1 MGPGPSW
8 ESLGITPRPSRRLKP
23 ASVWIRARPLES
35 LALPGTSLAAWTLV
49 KRSPSISSPPSP
61 TQTFFV
67 SGVAEQNL
75 SEQRGTGG
83 EGGGLSNFGDLPAV
97 SWRGEL
103 KQGALRLLRRW
114 ALSACSGASHG
125 EARGFLHLGKCG
137 GGNAHQGG
145 LGSGQLAVPHMGL
158 RAAPCSLPYNAQTW
172 LCCSFFS
179 SSSSSLDEQTE
190 QPPSSTRTSL
200 TVPPRFQPPLLKSHM
215 EVSLARLADDQR

>member
-1 MGPGPSW
+1 MLGQKKRGVVRGSGSLVLLKIAHGPW
-8 ESLGITPRPSRRLKP
+8 AILGRPGHHPAAVEALKARLCVDTREASRI
-23 ASVWIRARPLES
+23 ARAAGDVIGRVDAGQ
-35 LALPGTSLAAWTLV
+35 ALPLHLF
-49 KRSPSISSPPSP
+49 PSISSPPSP

-97 SWRGEL
+97 SRRGEL

-145 LGSGQLAVPHMGL
+145 LGSGQLAVPHM
-158 RAAPCSLPYNAQTW
+158 
-172 LCCSFFS
+172 
-179 SSSSSLDEQTE
+179 D
-190 QPPSSTRTSL
+190 
-200 TVPPRFQPPLLKSHM
+200 
-215 EVSLARLADDQR
+215 